1 MKTSQWRPAVV
12 YVFIARLKAL
22 SDRSAVIEVFWLSY
36 KENNAKML
44 AAVFHRALLSTRGI
58 SKKIVENNMR
68 KSMHNSLREAA
79 RRQSDRQTDVI
90 A

>member
-58 SKKIVENNMR
+58 SKKNR
-68 KSMHNSLREAA
+68 GK
-79 RRQSDRQTDVI
+79 
-90 A
+90 

>member
-79 RRQSDRQTDVI
+79 RRQTE
-90 A
+90 